1 MERTRD
7 YRRKKNYSKA
17 MKRKKFCENAY
28 GFDWYEH
35 LGQYI
40 KGKIHCSCPLC
51 SAKSK
56 RNGYKP
62 SDLRKIESYKNQISE
77 YV

>member
-17 MKRKKFCENAY
+17 VKRKKFCENAY

-40 KGKIHCSCPLC
+40 KGKIHHSQVGFFQEYKTSSTFKIQCS
-51 SAKSK
+51 SS
-56 RNGYKP
+56 
-62 SDLRKIESYKNQISE
+62 
-77 YV
+77 